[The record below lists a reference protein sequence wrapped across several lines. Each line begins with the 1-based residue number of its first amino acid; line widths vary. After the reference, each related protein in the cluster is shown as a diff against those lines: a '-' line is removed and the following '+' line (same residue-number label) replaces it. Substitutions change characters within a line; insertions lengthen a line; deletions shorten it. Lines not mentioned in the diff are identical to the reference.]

1 MLLQS
6 LVNYYEAL
14 ARKGEIEKLGWNPV
28 GISYGICLDKDG
40 HIDSVISLKQKT
52 VGGKKEPPKQISLP
66 MPVKN
71 VKNRTSN
78 FLYENSKYLFGN
90 DSYVISDETVAAF
103 NKCKTKHLDI
113 LKNCNSEAS
122 LSIKNFFNNPI
133 ENLEDTFL
141 TLGCTQS
148 MVDEIIQKR
157 VRLLLMPLGKY
168 PFDFEEICNAWDDYY
183 ANVLDEIPDD
193 KKEVCLVTG
202 KKSKIA
208 ILHPSIN
215 NLRGAHANGATVVS
229 FNKNAFESYGKAK
242 GYNAPVSEYAAF
254 AYSSA
259 LNKLIS
265 DSEHR
270 INVGDTTV
278 VCWTEDAEPV
288 YQDILCDALGVNE
301 TISQSDLW
309 SVIYNIAH
317 GMTVNWE
324 NMPVNPDNNFYIL
337 GISPNSARLS
347 VRFFVRN
354 TFGKVMQNILLHEEQ
369 MKIIKPSFETKEHL
383 TLWQTVSQTVNPKSK
398 DKSCKPHLAGDVLNA
413 ILNGTNYPATLYYG
427 VQSRISAE
435 RKITWGKA
443 SIIKAY
449 LTRNIKTI
457 PKEDLT
463 VGLNEHSEN
472 KAYLLGVL
480 FSNLEEIQNAANP
493 NIKATI
499 RDRYFTSASS
509 TPALIF
515 PLLIELA
522 QTHIKKLSETSRK
535 IYYQKK
541 LTETMSKLGTE
552 FPIRLKLEE
561 KGMFQLG
568 YYHQNQ
574 KRYTRKEE
582 KDNG

>member
-6 LVNYYEAL
+6 LVKLYETL
-14 ARKGEIEKLGWNPV
+14 AQKGEIERSGWNPV
-28 GISYGICLDKDG
+28 KISYGICLDNDG
-40 HIDSVISLKQKT
+40 NIDRIISLKQKT
-52 VGGKKEPPKQISLP
+52 ADGKKEIPKPISLP
-66 MPVKN
+66 MPVKKSSG
-71 VKNRTSN
+71 VVSN
-78 FLYENSKYLFGN
+78 FLYENSTYLFGY
-90 DSYVISDETVAAF
+90 DSSGKPDRAA
-103 NKCKTKHLDI
+103 KALQSCKEKHCEI
-113 LKNCNSEAS
+113 LKNCDSDAAVSAKKFFDHTVENIQDTL
-122 LSIKNFFNNPI
+122 LSC
-133 ENLEDTFL
+133 
-141 TLGCTQS
+141 GCTQS
-148 MVDEIIQKR
+148 MVDDILGKGANM
-157 VRLLLMPLGKY
+157 LLMPLGKY
-168 PFDFEEICNAWDDYY
+168 PFDFDEICRAWDESY
-183 ANVLDEIPDD
+183 ANSDG
-193 KKEVCLVTG
+193 KKGICLVTG
-202 KKSKIA
+202 KYDNIA
-208 ILHPSIN
+208 VLHPLIKN
-215 NLRGAHANGATVVS
+215 VKGAQSAGASLIS
-229 FNKNAFESYGKAK
+229 FNGSAFESYGKTQ
-242 GYNAPVSEYAAF
+242 GYNATVGEYAAF
-254 AYSSA
+254 AYASA

-265 DSEHR
+265 DTDHR

-278 VCWTEDAEPV
+278 VCWTEDAEPA
-288 YQDILCDALGVNE
+288 YQNLLYSALNGDDTV
-301 TISQSDLW
+301 SQEDLK
-309 SVIYNIAH
+309 SAITNIAQ
-317 GMTVNWE
+317 GKTVNWE
-324 NMPVNPDNNFYIL
+324 KVPLHSDNNFYIL

-369 MKIIKPSFETKEHL
+369 MKIVKPSFETLEHL

-443 SIIKAY
+443 AIIKAY
-449 LTRNIKTI
+449 LMRNIKTI

-463 VGLNEHSEN
+463 VELNEHSEN

-493 NIKATI
+493 GIKATI

-522 QTHIKKLSETSRK
+522 QAHIKKISETSRK

-568 YYHQNQ
+568 YYHQTQ

-582 KDNG
+582 VNNG

>member
-14 ARKGEIEKLGWNPV
+14 ARKGEIEKSGWNPV
-28 GISYGICLDKDG
+28 KISYGICLDKDG
-40 HIDSVISLKQKT
+40 NIDSVISLKQKT
-52 VGGKKEPPKQISLP
+52 ADGKKEIPKLISLP
-66 MPVKN
+66 MPVKKAAG
-71 VKNRTSN
+71 VLSN
-78 FLYENSKYLFGN
+78 FLYENSTYLFGY
-90 DSYVISDETVAAF
+90 DSSGKPDRAAKAF
-103 NKCKTKHLDI
+103 QACKEKHLNI
-113 LKNCNSEAS
+113 LENCGSDAAV
-122 LSIKNFFNNPI
+122 SIKGFFNHTI
-133 ENLEDTFL
+133 ENLEDTL
-141 TLGCTQS
+141 LSSGCTQS
-148 MVDEIIQKR
+148 MVDEIFNKGANM
-157 VRLLLMPLGKY
+157 LLMPLGKY
-168 PFDFEEICNAWDDYY
+168 PFDFDEIRNAWDESY
-183 ANVLDEIPDD
+183 AESDGEKGI
-193 KKEVCLVTG
+193 CLVTG
-202 KKSKIA
+202 KYDNIA
-208 ILHPSIN
+208 VLHPLIKN
-215 NLRGAHANGATVVS
+215 VKGAQSAGASLIS
-229 FNKNAFESYGKAK
+229 FNGSAFESYGKTQ
-242 GYNAPVSEYAAF
+242 GYNSPVSKYAAF

-463 VGLNEHSEN
+463 VELNEHSEN

-541 LTETMSKLGTE
+541 LTETISKLGTE